1 MLKLKL
7 STLNQVPSFT
17 SQDGV
22 TGHWYYRNFGDEDS
36 TEDQPRV
43 ESDLGSGHLE
53 LLIRGSGW
61 WKRQRRVKWTRQK
74 RWGKGTVDIY
84 CDDGLWDWEMYD
96 RLKGQN

>member
-1 MLKLKL
+1 MLELKL

-17 SQDGV
+17 SSQDGV

-36 TEDQPRV
+36 TENQPRV

-61 WKRQRRVKWTRQK
+61 WKRQRRGEMDKTK
-74 RWGKGTVDIY
+74 ALGKG
-84 CDDGLWDWEMYD
+84 DG
-96 RLKGQN
+96 